1 MLRSAA
7 LLALAVAAS
16 TGAPAIGQSA
26 DGANAPSLPVPQP
39 IPTAHIGDRPRIAII
54 DFAVAADTDPRDA
67 WMGDAITEQ
76 LSYRLRRHPRLL
88 AVSTER
94 LNQARAELAEDANP
108 PAWPAVAKA
117 LGVRFLIRGTAAGQP
132 DAMRLSIELH
142 DLADETAAPR
152 TSDLPGG
159 RLFDVLD
166 SATRW
171 SLDAFRV
178 GPPEGGPPLFGPPC
192 KTPSALE
199 FYVKALRAFR
209 DEKPR
214 ATADL
219 LRDSLDFDPAFRPA
233 LLLQAEVDLRVG
245 AAAARRAAA
254 ARLALL
260 AELSRKADDALDRVA
275 VELAHGV
282 LNGMEGAVDAAQTRF
297 ANALTIARESRDP
310 YAQLAAMTSLA
321 NLYLTQRP
329 PREFDDA
336 RRATFT
342 RETARRSADWQ
353 EAVALSLEQLD
364 DIVSLAPAFNK
375 LALTY
380 ERCGDN
386 ERSLAMH
393 LRMLET
399 ARQLKSRR
407 TEATAL
413 LLLAQCHARNERWDD
428 ALAAIERCA
437 AITPSEAAAAVSATR
452 AAVLRGLKRPREA
465 LSEYQSA
472 LKRLRSSDDLGNQLI
487 CLREAAG
494 LHWDLGESTEARKLL
509 QEAIDIARALGSP
522 IVTALEDTMAVWN
535 EGAAG
540 RQAPP

>member
-1 MLRSAA
+1 M
-7 LLALAVAAS
+7 
-16 TGAPAIGQSA
+16 
-26 DGANAPSLPVPQP
+26 
-39 IPTAHIGDRPRIAII
+39 PTAHIGDRPRIAII
-54 DFAVAADTDPRDA
+54 DFTVARDTDPRDA
-67 WMGDAITEQ
+67 WLGDAVTEQ
-76 LSYRLRRHPRLL
+76 LCHRLRRHPGLL

-94 LNQARAELAEDANP
+94 MHQARAELAEDAKAP
-108 PAWPAVAKA
+108 PWPAVARA
-117 LGVRFLIRGTAAGQP
+117 LGVRYLLRGASTGQP
-132 DAMRLSIELH
+132 DSMRLTMELH
-142 DLADETAAPR
+142 DLSDEAAEPR
-152 TSDLPGG
+152 KAELPAG

-178 GPPEGGPPLFGPPC
+178 DPPAGGPPLLGPPC
-192 KTPSALE
+192 KSPSALE

-209 DEKPR
+209 EEKPR
-214 ATADL
+214 ATAEL
-219 LRDSLDFDPAFRPA
+219 LRDALDFDPAFRPT

-245 AAAARRAAA
+245 SPAARRAAA

-260 AELSRKADDALDRVA
+260 AELSRKADDVLDRVA

-297 ANALTIARESRDP
+297 ATALEIARQSRDP

-336 RRATFT
+336 QRASFT
-342 RETARRSADWQ
+342 RETAERSAAWQ

-364 DIVSLAPAFNK
+364 DIVSLAPALNK

-380 ERCGDN
+380 ERSGDDN
-386 ERSLAMH
+386 RALTMH
-393 LRMLET
+393 LRMLQS

-413 LLLAQCHARNERWDD
+413 LLLAQCHARKERWDD
-428 ALAAIERCA
+428 ALTAIEHCA
-437 AITPSEAAAAVSATR
+437 AITPPEAAAAVSATR

-465 LSEYQSA
+465 LAEYQAA
-472 LKRLRSSDDLGNQLI
+472 LKRLRTGDDLSNQLI

-494 LHWDLGESTEARKLL
+494 LHWDLGESAEARKML

-522 IVTALEDTMAVWN
+522 IATSLEDTMSVWN
-535 EGAAG
+535 EGAGG
-540 RQAPP
+540 RRPPP